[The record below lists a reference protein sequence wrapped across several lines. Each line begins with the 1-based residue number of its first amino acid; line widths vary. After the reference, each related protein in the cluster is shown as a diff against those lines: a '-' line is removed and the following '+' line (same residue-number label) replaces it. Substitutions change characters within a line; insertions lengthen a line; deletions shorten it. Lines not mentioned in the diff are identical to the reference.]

1 MVEERAMKTT
11 LTRMHRDERGMSL
24 VFVGVGFMAFL
35 AATTLAIDVGMF
47 ATARSQAQNSADS
60 GALAGAVALYFDDYN
75 NRSASGPAV
84 QSALSA
90 ARSNDVIHRQVKVEP
105 GDVTFPLS
113 PDGLNNRVRVH
124 VYRTNG
130 RGNALPTLM
139 GRFFGVNTVNIDAV
153 ATAEASPAN
162 AMTCVKPFTIPDR
175 WIEKQDPGGFNSMT
189 STFDMYDNHGNPLA
203 KQDIYIDAYH
213 DGYTGYNAE
222 RDKGMELMIRAGTG
236 SDIMPSFYFSYAMG
250 GLTGGDDYR
259 WNIANCNT
267 TIMGY
272 GDLLLMEPGNMVG
285 PTIDGIDDLIA
296 QDQSAYWDTGL
307 NCAVTGKHPS
317 PRIVAIPLYDPVY
330 YDTGKLNGRTADLK
344 VAQYMG
350 FFIERREGNDVYGRI
365 TPISGLIKGSGAGA
379 APPGAF
385 PKAIRLVE

>member
-1 MVEERAMKTT
+1 MRTT

-60 GALAGAVALYFDDYN
+60 GALSGAVALYFDDYN

-84 QSALSA
+84 QSALA
-90 ARSNDVIHRQVKVEP
+90 ASRSNDVINHQVSVQP
-105 GDVTFPLS
+105 GDVTFPTS
-113 PDGLNNRVRVH
+113 PSGLNNRVRVH
-124 VYRTNG
+124 VYRTNA
-130 RGNALPTLM
+130 RGNPLQTLM
-139 GRFFGVNTVNIDAV
+139 GRFFGVDTANTDAV

-162 AMTCVKPFTIPDR
+162 AMTCVKPFTIPDK
-175 WIEKQDPGGFNSMT
+175 WIEKQDPGGFDSLN

-203 KQDIYIDAYH
+203 NQDVYIDAYH

-222 RDKGMELMIRAGTG
+222 RDKGTELVIRAGTG
-236 SDIMPSFYFSYAMG
+236 NNIQPSCYFSYAMG
-250 GLTGGDDYR
+250 GDTGGAEYR

-267 TIMGY
+267 TMMGW

-285 PTIDGIDDLIA
+285 PTNDGVDDLIA
-296 QDQSAYWDTGL
+296 KDPGAYWDTVL
-307 NCAVTGKHPS
+307 SKPVSTMSPS
-317 PRIVAIPLYDPVY
+317 PRVVAIPLYDPVY

-344 VAQYMG
+344 VTQYMG
-350 FFIERREGNDVYGRI
+350 FFVERREGNTVYGRI
-365 TPISGLIKGSGAGA
+365 TPITGLIKGSGGGA